1 MRRLPFLI
9 FLLLAAAFTAA
20 AQTRPQNTPE
30 LRKKTFEKAW
40 KTVDKNFYD
49 PKFNGVDWKA
59 VKKQYE
65 PLVAAAKSDAEFYDL
80 MKRMLRELKV
90 SHMDLIVP
98 SEANRMRTAPSFTG
112 LGIREIGGNLVITS
126 VLANSSA
133 AEAGLKP
140 GFVISRINGDPVAT
154 FADVQSR
161 LPGPPYSKMKLG
173 YLDANDEAR
182 EVDLERRPISE
193 DNKSRLGSLTLYGI
207 FESKR
212 LDGNLGYIY
221 FSNFIPFIG
230 DRIKT
235 AVESMLG
242 TDGIIIDLRG
252 NSGGD
257 DLVGLKMAGLFFEK
271 STQLMFSRTRH
282 GDDEFEYFA
291 HAGKT
296 PYKGKIAILV
306 DEFSKSASE
315 QFAAGMQESGRAVIV
330 GNKTPGEDLDGDL
343 AEMPDGSLLLYAVG
357 QPRTPKGRIIEGN
370 GVIPN
375 IEVSRTRSELLVGRD
390 AQLEAAIAYIR
401 SNRK

>member
-1 MRRLPFLI
+1 MRRL
-9 FLLLAAAFTAA
+9 LLLIILLSAAVLTAS
-20 AQTRPQNTPE
+20 AQLRSQNTPE

-49 PKFNGVDWKA
+49 PNFNGVDWKA
-59 VKKQYE
+59 IKKRYE
-65 PLVAAAKSDAEFYDL
+65 PLVAAAKSDFEFYDV

-90 SHMDLIVP
+90 SHMNLIVP
-98 SEANRMRTAPSFTG
+98 VEATRLKTAPAFTG
-112 LGIREIGGNLVITS
+112 LGVREIAGQFVITS

-133 AEAGLKP
+133 ADAGLKP
-140 GFVISRINGDPVAT
+140 GFIILRINGDPVAT

-161 LPGPPYSKMKLG
+161 LSGPANTKMRLG
-173 YLDANDEAR
+173 FLDAKDEAR
-182 EVDLERRPISE
+182 EVEIERRPMSE
-193 DNKSRLGSLTLYGI
+193 SDKSHLGSLTLYGN

-212 LDGNLGYIY
+212 INSRVGYIY

-235 AVESMLG
+235 AVESMFD
-242 TDGIIIDLRG
+242 TDGIVIDLRG

-257 DLVGLKMAGLFFEK
+257 DHVGIKMAGLFFEK

-282 GDDEFEYFA
+282 GDDQFEYFA
-291 HAGKT
+291 RAGKT
-296 PYKGKIAILV
+296 PYKGKLAILV
-306 DEFSKSASE
+306 DEFSRSASE
-315 QFAAGMQESGRAVIV
+315 QFAAGMQESGRAVVV

-375 IEVSRTRSELLVGRD
+375 IEVSRTRTELLAGRD
-390 AQLEAAIAYIR
+390 AQLEAAIAYI
-401 SNRK
+401 NTKPK